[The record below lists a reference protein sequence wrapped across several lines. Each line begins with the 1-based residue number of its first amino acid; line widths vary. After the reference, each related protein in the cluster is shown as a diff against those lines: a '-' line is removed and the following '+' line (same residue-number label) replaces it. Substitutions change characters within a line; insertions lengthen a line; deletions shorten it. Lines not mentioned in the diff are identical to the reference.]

1 MVTVRDSALES
12 MADLALA
19 VIHDRGDAPFV
30 WCHFPYV
37 EYEGRT
43 KFREFGD
50 GSVLA
55 LDTDTGQW
63 MAPWQWDMRHPVRTT
78 SRNER
83 HWLQE
88 RYGLLRI
95 IRAGDARHPSDD
107 NDTEYD
113 APSPPAS

>member
-19 VIHDRGDAPFV
+19 VIQERGDAPFV

-37 EYEGRT
+37 EYADRT
-43 KFREFGD
+43 TFREFGD

-63 MAPWQWDMRHPVRTT
+63 MAPSQWDVRHSVRTT
-78 SRNER
+78 SSSATGAWR
-83 HWLQE
+83 
-88 RYGLLRI
+88 LLTSI
-95 IRAGDARHPSDD
+95 
-107 NDTEYD
+107 
-113 APSPPAS
+113 

>member
-19 VIHDRGDAPFV
+19 VIQDRGDAPFV

-43 KFREFGD
+43 TFREFGD

-63 MAPWQWDMRHPVRTT
+63 MVPSQWDIRR
-78 SRNER
+78 
-83 HWLQE
+83 
-88 RYGLLRI
+88 LLTLI
-95 IRAGDARHPSDD
+95 
-107 NDTEYD
+107 
-113 APSPPAS
+113 